1 MLARHWSGED
11 ESDKEGCMLKTTCM
25 REISEAMQ
33 KYSRDV
39 PLTDK
44 LPTDD
49 LRPVLFGLFGEVGSV
64 MASAKKAY
72 REKLAYSGY
81 RSSFL
86 EEMGDVL
93 WYCVALCSRIEI
105 DVVKIFSDALG
116 GSGAECLRA
125 EDDSREGGVEIGEN
139 NPAGPMLADALLKMG
154 SAAAEL
160 FRIDENRGRRSHHV
174 SSFAQSYLRV
184 LRCVDIRLDEIIRQN
199 WEKARGRF
207 LEPEFETLPIFDS
220 EYAEDERLPDQF
232 EIRIVRRSTGAG
244 QLQWNGVFIGNA
256 LTDNILDA
264 DGYRYHDVF
273 HLAHAA
279 VLHWSP
285 TFRALI
291 KRKRKTRPDIDE
303 TQDGGRAIVVEEG
316 LTAWVFARAKQV
328 RFFAGQEG
336 LSFDLLK
343 GIQQFVRGYEVEACP
358 LKLWESAILQGY
370 EVFREVR
377 ANGGGT
383 VVGNRGSRK
392 IWLGPL

>member
-1 MLARHWSGED
+1 
-11 ESDKEGCMLKTTCM
+11 
-25 REISEAMQ
+25 
-33 KYSRDV
+33 
-39 PLTDK
+39 
-44 LPTDD
+44 
-49 LRPVLFGLFGEVGSV
+49 
-64 MASAKKAY
+64 
-72 REKLAYSGY
+72 
-81 RSSFL
+81 
-86 EEMGDVL
+86 
-93 WYCVALCSRIEI
+93 
-105 DVVKIFSDALG
+105 
-116 GSGAECLRA
+116 
-125 EDDSREGGVEIGEN
+125 
-139 NPAGPMLADALLKMG
+139 
-154 SAAAEL
+154 
-160 FRIDENRGRRSHHV
+160 
-174 SSFAQSYLRV
+174 